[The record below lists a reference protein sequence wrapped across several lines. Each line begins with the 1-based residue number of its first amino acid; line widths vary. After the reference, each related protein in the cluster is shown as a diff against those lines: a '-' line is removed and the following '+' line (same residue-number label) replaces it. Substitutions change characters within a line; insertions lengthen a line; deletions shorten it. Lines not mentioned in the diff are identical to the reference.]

1 MDRIALETKLRP
13 VGATKSELS
22 NLRSSDRVPA
32 VVYGRGKDTI
42 HVLLEGRTL
51 RQALSSG
58 SNAIIE
64 LEVDGEEGSATE
76 TVMFKDIQR
85 NILFSDRILH
95 VDFIRISLT
104 EKRLV
109 DVPLQVEGDAP
120 GVKEGGVLQI
130 LLREIEI
137 YCLPTAIP
145 DVLEIDISS
154 LNIGESLTAKDIQ
167 LPEEVELKTDPEET
181 VVLIASPAEV
191 EEVEGEEEA
200 AEGEE
205 EEAEEDSESE
215 DSAGSAE

>member
-1 MDRIALETKLRP
+1 MDRIALEAKLRP
-13 VGATKSELS
+13 VGATKSEL
-22 NLRSSDRVPA
+22 NNIRSSDRVPA

-42 HVLLEGRTL
+42 HMILEGRPL

-64 LEVDGEEGSATE
+64 LNIDGKDGDATE
-76 TVMFKDIQR
+76 TVMFKDIQKD
-85 NILFSDRILH
+85 ILLSDRILH

-109 DVPLQVEGDAP
+109 NVPLQVEGDAP

-145 DVLEIDISS
+145 DVMEIDVSS
-154 LNIGESLTAKDIQ
+154 LDIGESLMAKDIQ
-167 LPEEVELKTDPEET
+167 LPEAVELKTDPEET
-181 VVLIASPAEV
+181 VVVIAAPAEV
-191 EEVEGEEEA
+191 EEVEGEEEDV
-200 AEGEE
+200 EGEGEGEEAE
-205 EEAEEDSESE
+205 EEAESEE
-215 DSAGSAE
+215 SAE